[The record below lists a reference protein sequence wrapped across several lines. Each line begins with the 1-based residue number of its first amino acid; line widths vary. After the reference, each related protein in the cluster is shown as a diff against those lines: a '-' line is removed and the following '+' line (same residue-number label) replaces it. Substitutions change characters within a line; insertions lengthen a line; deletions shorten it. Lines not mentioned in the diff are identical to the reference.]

1 MSKTDSQTRAA
12 RPTPDRPTTF
22 SRILFAV
29 QFFGAIAVAAGVLI
43 YLTFWSAASDRELED
58 RTLRAGPPI
67 PPAIQALG
75 DGTFRLVPDSS
86 LGRKL
91 DTHVAETRRVTTA
104 ALRVTGTV
112 AASLRPVGP
121 DRAIQWQF
129 NDPEALAAYFE
140 WRRAVIDMQFAER
153 QVERMAELNE
163 VRMTSHRTIVERLE
177 RLVSAGTD
185 SLADLQMAQAELLEA
200 KIEGNREI
208 HESESELSI
217 ARQEKAGAQRQLQ
230 LMGLDV
236 EMLEQATS
244 DVDIVVADV
253 PEGYQGRVRVGQS
266 CEAVFFGMPRQI
278 FTGTVQ
284 RISPTLSI
292 ERRALRVLFFVDD
305 PDDQLRPGMFADIGL
320 GTDPREAI
328 LVPATSMIHL
338 GRDSFVFVRVDGQA
352 DGWKLT
358 RIVAGDVYNGQ
369 VEVLEGLSPGD
380 EIISRNAVLLQPVAA
395 ASLRADAQRTP

>member
-1 MSKTDSQTRAA
+1 MGSRAPTAASVPADQTSIL
-12 RPTPDRPTTF
+12 
-22 SRILFAV
+22 SRVLFYL
-29 QFFGAIAVAAGVLI
+29 QFFGAIAVTLGLLI
-43 YLTFWSAASDRELED
+43 FLLFWSPASDRDTED
-58 RTLRAGPPI
+58 RDVRATPPI
-67 PPAIQALG
+67 ALAIEALG
-75 DGTFRLVPDSS
+75 DGLFRLDADSS

-91 DTHVAETRRVTTA
+91 DTHVTEMQSVTTA

-121 DRAIQWQF
+121 DRSIQWQF
-129 NDPEALAAYFE
+129 NDPDALAAYFE
-140 WRRAVIDMQFAER
+140 WRRAAIDMQFAER

-163 VRMTSHRTIVERLE
+163 VRVTSHRTIVERLE
-177 RLVSAGTD
+177 RLVAAGTD
-185 SLADLQMAQAELLEA
+185 SKADLQLAQAELLEA
-200 KIEGNREI
+200 RIEGSREI

-217 ARQEKAGAQRQLQ
+217 AIQEKAVAERQLQ

-244 DVDIVVADV
+244 DIDIVVADV
-253 PEGYQGRVRVGQS
+253 PEQYHATVRVGQS
-266 CEAVFFGMPRQI
+266 CEALFFGIPRQI

-328 LVPATSMIHL
+328 LVPATGIIHV
-338 GRDSFVFVRVDGQA
+338 GRDSFVFVRVDGQS
-352 DGWKLT
+352 DVWKLT
-358 RIVAGDVYNGQ
+358 GIVAGDVRNAQ

-380 EIISRNAVLLQPVAA
+380 EIISQNAILLKPVAA
-395 ASLRADAQRTP
+395 ASLRADAQRMP